1 MLTVN
6 SFQCVR
12 RILITQLIEPAIL
25 WMDIIFFIKRLNK
38 GVTER
43 PDFPKVEDQAH
54 PGGSVN
60 QRGRRRGSLG
70 RGGGQVPRQGEEH
83 FTALYP

>member
-1 MLTVN
+1 
-6 SFQCVR
+6 
-12 RILITQLIEPAIL
+12 
-25 WMDIIFFIKRLNK
+25 MDGHYFFIKRLNK

-54 PGGSVN
+54 PGGRCVSE
-60 QRGRRRGSLG
+60 REKKRELG
-70 RGGGQVPRQGEEH
+70 WEEGGCPRQGEER

>member
-1 MLTVN
+1 
-6 SFQCVR
+6 
-12 RILITQLIEPAIL
+12 
-25 WMDIIFFIKRLNK
+25 MDGHYFFIKRLNK

-54 PGGSVN
+54 PGGRCESE
-60 QRGRRRGSLG
+60 REKKREFAGGW
-70 RGGGQVPRQGEEH
+70 GGGEGCPRQGEER